1 MDNIGVFAN
10 KIRCRSLELCNLKRT
25 SHIGGSLSVA
35 DILAVLYCSILDVN
49 PDKPTSPNRD
59 RLYYSKGH
67 ACVALYATLEL
78 MGYFHEYDL
87 SASFTED
94 GTYFTSHV
102 NHNLPGVEHSTGSL
116 GHALGVASG
125 CALALKRKGLTNSVF
140 AILSDG
146 ELDEGS
152 NWEAILF
159 AAHHRLDNLTIVID
173 YNKIQ
178 SFGTVSEVMSLEPL
192 IDKFRAFNWDVTEVD
207 GHSIDDLQS
216 LLVTCKAKRSGS
228 PKCVIAHTVKGK
240 GVSFM
245 ENNLLW
251 HYRSPSDADL
261 ETAREELMLNNA

>member
-1 MDNIGVFAN
+1 
-10 KIRCRSLELCNLKRT
+10 
-25 SHIGGSLSVA
+25 
-35 DILAVLYCSILDVN
+35 
-49 PDKPTSPNRD
+49 
-59 RLYYSKGH
+59 
-67 ACVALYATLEL
+67 

-102 NHNLPGVEHSTGSL
+102 NHNLSGVEHSTGSL
-116 GHALGVASG
+116 GHALGVACG
-125 CALALKRKGLTNSVF
+125 CALALKRKGRTNSVF

-192 IDKFRAFNWDVTEVD
+192 IDKFHAFNWDVTEVD

-261 ETAREELMLNNA
+261 ETAREELMSNNA